1 MKIVKYGYHRQKRE
15 DIKLKIQDLK
25 AYEVIKEEKL
35 EDLDSIGYL
44 LRHKKSGARISVIS
58 NDDENKVFY
67 VAFRTP
73 PEDNTGVPHIIEHT
87 VLCGSKKFPVKD
99 PFVELVKG
107 SLNTFLNAITYSD
120 KTVYPI
126 ASCNDKDFK
135 NLMDVYMDAVFHPN
149 IYDKE
154 EIFKQEGWHYE
165 LEDKDAP
172 ITINGV
178 VYNEMK
184 GAFSSPEGVL
194 DRIVLNSLYPDTPYC
209 NESSG
214 DPDCIPDLTYED
226 YLAFHKKY
234 YHPSNSYIY
243 LYGNMDIAERL
254 DWLDKEYLCNYDEI
268 TVSSEIPLQKP
279 FDKVREVKE
288 KYSLAST
295 ESLEDNTYLSY
306 NMSIGTTL
314 DPKLYLAFDILDY
327 ALLSAPGAPLKKAL
341 LDAGIGKDIMGSY
354 DSSVY
359 QPIFSVVAKNA
370 NADQKEEF
378 IKIIREVLEE
388 QVANGVDKK
397 ALLAGINSEEFK
409 FREADFGQ
417 FPKGLIYGLQCMD
430 SWLYDDTKPFLHL
443 EASPTFAFLKEMVD
457 TDYFEKLI
465 QNYMLSNT
473 HVSVVMIE
481 PEHGLNA
488 KKEKELEEKLENYKK
503 SLSEVEI
510 EKLMKDTKHLKQYQE
525 EPSPKED
532 LEKIPML
539 KREDMKKEAA
549 LFYNKEEKSGDTLL
563 LCHEMFSNKINY
575 VNLLFDVTD
584 FTEEEIPYLGIVKAV
599 LGYMDT
605 KTYSYIDLANEI
617 NIYTG
622 GISSS
627 IGVYSHV
634 DEKDAYTAKFE
645 IRLKVLYDNTKKAF
659 ELIRDILTTTK
670 VEDEKRLYEILAQ
683 VKSRLQM
690 SLSSAGHSVSA
701 IRAMSYFSKSAYF
714 NDMTGGIAL
723 YRVVADYEEHFEEKK
738 TELMTKIKA
747 LMTKIFCPNRLM
759 VSITSEEEGKK
770 LVLPEIE
777 KLKDVLY
784 PDSEIG
790 IRCNICPKKR
800 NEGFL
805 DASKVQYV
813 SRAGNFR
820 DKGFS
825 YTGALKILKVI
836 LSYDYLWVN
845 VRVKGGAY
853 GCMSG
858 FMRTGDMYFTSYRDP
873 NLRKT
878 NEIYEK
884 TPEYLK
890 NFTADEREM
899 TKYIIGTVS
908 ELDTPLNPYAK
919 GMRSLSAY
927 LMGLSYEAVQKER
940 EEVLNATSED
950 IRALSDLIAAA
961 LSENNLCVIGNE
973 DVVEKEKDM
982 FMHIEDLY

>member
-1 MKIVKYGYHRQKRE
+1 MKIVRYGYNRE
-15 DIKLKIQDLK
+15 KLEETELKLQDLK
-25 AYEVIKEEKL
+25 AYELIKEEKL
-35 EDLDSIGYL
+35 EDLGSVGYL
-44 LRHKKSGARISVIS
+44 FQHKKSGARISVIS

-67 VAFRTP
+67 VGFRTP
-73 PEDNTGVPHIIEHT
+73 PKDSTGVPHIIEHT

-120 KTVYPI
+120 KTVYPV
-126 ASCNDKDFK
+126 ASCNDKDFE
-135 NLMDVYMDAVFHPN
+135 NLMDVYLDAVFHPN
-149 IYDKE
+149 IYEKE

-194 DRIVLNSLYPDTPYC
+194 DRVILNSLFPDTPYS
-209 NESSG
+209 NESGG

-226 YLAFHKKY
+226 YLAFHKEY

-243 LYGNMDIAERL
+243 LYGDMDVAERL
-254 DWLDKEYLCNYDEI
+254 DWLDKEYLCKYDKI
-268 TVSSEIPLQKP
+268 TVASQIPLQKP
-279 FDKVREVKE
+279 FDKAREVKT

-295 ESLEDNTYLSY
+295 ESTEDNTYLSY
-306 NMSIGTTL
+306 NIAIATSL
-314 DPKLYLAFDILDY
+314 DPKLYLAFDVLDY
-327 ALLSAPGAPLKKAL
+327 ALLNAPGAPLKKAL
-341 LDAGIGKDIMGSY
+341 IDAGIGKDIMGSY
-354 DSSVY
+354 DSSTY
-359 QPIFSVVAKNA
+359 QPIFSIVAKNA
-370 NADQKEEF
+370 NARQKEEF
-378 IKIIREVLEE
+378 VKVIQGVLKG
-388 QVANGVDKK
+388 QVEHGINKK

-417 FPKGLIYGLQCMD
+417 FPKGLMYGLQCMD

-443 EASPTFAFLKEMVD
+443 EASQTFAFLKEMVD
-457 TDYFEKLI
+457 TDYFEKLV
-465 QNYMLSNT
+465 QKYMIDNT
-473 HVSVVMIE
+473 HVSIVMVE
-481 PEHGLNA
+481 PECGLNA
-488 KKEKELEEKLENYKK
+488 KKEKELEEKLKAYKE
-503 SLSEVEI
+503 SLSEEEV
-510 EKLMKDTKHLKQYQE
+510 EKLVEDTVHLKQYQE

-539 KREDMKKEAA
+539 TRADMKKEAVP
-549 LFYNKEEKSGDTLL
+549 LYNKEEKAGDTLL
-563 LCHEMFSNKINY
+563 LFHEIFSNKINY

-584 FTEEEIPYLGIVKAV
+584 FTAEEIPYLGIVKAV

-617 NIYTG
+617 NLYTG
-622 GISSS
+622 GISTS
-627 IGVYSHV
+627 IGVYPHV
-634 DEKDAYTAKFE
+634 TKKDVYTAKFE
-645 IRLKVLYDNTKKAF
+645 IRTKVLYDNTSKAF
-659 ELIRDILTTTK
+659 EIIKDILTSTK

-690 SLSSAGHSVSA
+690 SLSSSGHSVSA

-738 TELMTKIKA
+738 TELITKIKA
-747 LMTKIFCPNRLM
+747 LMKKIFCPNRLM
-759 VSITSEEEGKK
+759 VSVTADETGKE
-770 LVLPEIE
+770 LVLPEIP
-777 KLKDVLY
+777 KLKSVLY
-784 PDSEIG
+784 PDHAIG
-790 IRCNICPKKR
+790 SLCDISCEKK

-813 SRAGNFR
+813 SRAGNFV
-820 DKGFS
+820 KEGFS
-825 YTGALKILKVI
+825 YTGALKILKII
-836 LSYDYLWVN
+836 LSYDYLWIN
-845 VRVKGGAY
+845 IRVKGGAY

-878 NEIYEK
+878 NEIYEN
-884 TPEYLK
+884 TPEYLR

-908 ELDTPLNPYAK
+908 ELDTPMNPYAK
-919 GMRSLSAY
+919 GMRSLTAY
-927 LMGLSYEAVQKER
+927 LIGLSYEAVQKER
-940 EEVLNATSED
+940 DEVLSATDKE
-950 IRALSDLIAAA
+950 IRALADLIEVA
-961 LSENNLCVIGNE
+961 LKQENLCVIGNE

-982 FMHIEDLY
+982 FLQIENLY

>member
-209 NESSG
+209 NESGG

-378 IKIIREVLEE
+378 IKIIREVLKE

-670 VEDEKRLYEILAQ
+670 IEDEKRLYEILAQ